1 MRRMLV
7 LVAMLMLVAGCGR
20 REEKAT
26 EPTEVK
32 PSTDAELRQ
41 MLVGKWSEDLGP
53 DVLSENTFNADG
65 SFFSYSER
73 HHGDGVLK
81 TTYKGT
87 WEVTDGVLVYHVTEC
102 SRPQLLE
109 KVRLVE
115 DRLDKVERERFVYTN
130 KTTGR
135 TVVAHRVE

>member
-7 LVAMLMLVAGCGR
+7 FVAILMIVVGCGR

-32 PSTDAELRQ
+32 PPTDAELRQ
-41 MLVGKWSEDLGP
+41 MLVGKWSEDIGP

-65 SFFSYSER
+65 TFFSYSER
-73 HHGDGVLK
+73 RHGDDILK

-87 WEVTDGVLVYHVTEC
+87 WEVTDGVLIYHVTEC

-109 KVRLVE
+109 SVRLVE
-115 DRLDKVERERFVYTN
+115 DVLDKVDPEEFVYTN

-135 TVVAHRVE
+135 TVVSHRVE